1 MLIKL
6 ETFQNEL
13 VKKVCK
19 IITLG
24 SPHTQT
30 MNILA
35 VAESFDIIIANSEI
49 TPEELFNRMNDW
61 RNSWDNIKKESVPSI
76 PLLFFEAAKKTNSEF
91 SAYILKLVEGY
102 ISGLTQE
109 QWVNNLVEENNT
121 NLCLLKIHHVSQL
134 PPFFDAFKQLM
145 KGYAN
150 GENDAL
156 AAVNVNFAI
165 EIALDLKHD
174 IQRLFRDIRDIF
186 MSTTISSQKLLF
198 FGEWLFQYGNLDHKS
213 GCLERILP
221 SEMLDNDEIIGLIT
235 RNKEVVKV
243 MMEKSEDS
251 SEFISTMR
259 SMLTGTRSCDEG
271 FKVLCD
277 FLEIEAV
284 KEDVEERE
292 GD

>member
-1 MLIKL
+1 M
-6 ETFQNEL
+6 
-13 VKKVCK
+13 
-19 IITLG
+19 
-24 SPHTQT
+24 
-30 MNILA
+30 
-35 VAESFDIIIANSEI
+35 
-49 TPEELFNRMNDW
+49 
-61 RNSWDNIKKESVPSI
+61 
-76 PLLFFEAAKKTNSEF
+76 
-91 SAYILKLVEGY
+91 KLVEGY

-198 FGEWLFQYGNLDHKS
+198 SVN
-213 GCLERILP
+213 GCSSMEILT
-221 SEMLDNDEIIGLIT
+221 T
-235 RNKEVVKV
+235 RADVWNGYFLPKCW
-243 MMEKSEDS
+243 
-251 SEFISTMR
+251 TM
-259 SMLTGTRSCDEG
+259 TR
-271 FKVLCD
+271 
-277 FLEIEAV
+277 
-284 KEDVEERE
+284 
-292 GD
+292 